1 MLTPRFRFCP
11 SVNASPAS
19 LGRPVAMSTSPRL
32 VKLLAKPSWDWGP
45 SSNGAENNAKPSSL
59 LDRPLRDL
67 LSLPPLEVLLVVDV
81 CEHSYM
87 AVHRS
92 NPRCR
97 HRLPQHRLNFSPLPH
112 GQGEFRPVFCRLR
125 VASPV
130 SLGDFCCTGWDFRCA
145 TDPSRILRRAW

>member
-1 MLTPRFRFCP
+1 MGMVSSELRPSATPRTIRGSSSKSAKTYGSVFGAMLTPRFRFCP

-67 LSLPPLEVLLVVDV
+67 LSLLPLEVLLVVDV

-92 NPRCR
+92 NPRCAVTAC
-97 HRLPQHRLNFSPLPH
+97 HNT
-112 GQGEFRPVFCRLR
+112 
-125 VASPV
+125 A
-130 SLGDFCCTGWDFRCA
+130 
-145 TDPSRILRRAW
+145 